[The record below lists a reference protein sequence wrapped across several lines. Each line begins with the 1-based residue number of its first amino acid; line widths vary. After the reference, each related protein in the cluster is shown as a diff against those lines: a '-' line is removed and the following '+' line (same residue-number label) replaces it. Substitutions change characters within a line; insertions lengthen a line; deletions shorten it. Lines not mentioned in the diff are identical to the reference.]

1 MRKSGKRS
9 KSFKE
14 MLEMYFQIKG
24 LDIIVQLSD
33 GKEIQLDKNRI
44 IIDDMIVMVE
54 KGKREKDPH
63 FQYQVRRPLCRIM
76 KP

>member
-1 MRKSGKRS
+1 MMRRSGKKT

-33 GKEIQLDKNRI
+33 GKEIQLDKNRM
-44 IIDDMIVMVE
+44 IIDDMIVMIE
-54 KGKREKDPH
+54 KGKKEK
-63 FQYQVRRPLCRIM
+63 RIPLADIRSVDLYAA
-76 KP
+76 